1 MANISEFYGTLMV
14 PEQAFKLE
22 SFAKVWHRLI
32 GMQIRPSAIDSY
44 LNIEQD
50 YGKFQNNRIY
60 DISGGAAWTFD
71 DSVYFLFA
79 QFSVEYEKDVLYQKM
94 LEELSENKLAL
105 QYQITEYEPGY
116 DILDEERGRLQVVDR
131 KLAAEVLELFQYD
144 CVAEN
149 ILKLGFKI

>member
-71 DSVYFLFA
+71 DSVYFCLRNL
-79 QFSVEYEKDVLYQKM
+79 VLSMRKM
-94 LEELSENKLAL
+94 FC
-105 QYQITEYEPGY
+105 I
-116 DILDEERGRLQVVDR
+116 RR
-131 KLAAEVLELFQYD
+131 
-144 CVAEN
+144 C
-149 ILKLGFKI
+149 